1 MKSTEAGQVPYSSQ
15 PNRHVHDG
23 DLEQSN
29 RIYYAEEDHPH
40 NNRIRPV
47 EIRQVPNRVI
57 DQNERFVSQNDSR
70 QENGQSRYGHDVEP
84 ESRRR
89 SEMVLPSIER
99 DLPNKQGDQTSLYGK
114 ARQVDSF
121 DSYQPLNGGTQ
132 QLPGPSII
140 NLHDYEEAPSSKR
153 RRVDDQRPV
162 DSLSQS
168 RTVLVPIEQIDDHRL
183 RYEEPHE
190 AVYRDE
196 TGYFAS
202 DKRIVPLPPKE
213 ERTKPPVSHQEL
225 QRISPRTQMEWRPD
239 EVADRGE
246 RHPLDHYRVPLSRS
260 ENVEHLQ
267 FPSRSVFAPP
277 EYHNDSPS
285 FLDSSSFAPEN
296 HKSNDQRFSL
306 RHKVGV
312 NADSD
317 RVYAHSDE
325 TMRYIQPLEGAG
337 RSIPTRFSDMS
348 IDHWQRDDDRRP
360 DRVSYI
366 PLTTTADFQRPT
378 EPSSGAFICSF
389 VATANVRKYAGN
401 AIHLITYAT
410 NIARRIF
417 QVDMQ
422 PPLNTYPSE
431 IRGRPTAATNF
442 DHSATRVQQF
452 PGVQQQQQQ
461 QKVWRVR
468 QNDHQYI
475 ERDRANPF
483 ERRARSPAL
492 RASMEPRSDTAF
504 EWYALANGCL
514 GTGLYN

>member
-1 MKSTEAGQVPYSSQ
+1 MNSTEAGQVPYSSQ
-15 PNRHVHDG
+15 PNRRVHNG
-23 DLEQSN
+23 GLEQSN
-29 RIYYAEEDHPH
+29 RIYYADEDQPH
-40 NNRIRPV
+40 NNGIRPI
-47 EIRQVPNRVI
+47 ELQQVLNRVT
-57 DQNERFVSQNDSR
+57 DQDERFVSQNDPR
-70 QENGQSRYGHDVEP
+70 QENGENRYGHDFQP

-89 SEMVLPSIER
+89 TEMVLPSIER
-99 DLPNKQGDQTSLYGK
+99 DLPSKHDDQTSLYGD
-114 ARQVDSF
+114 ARQVNSF
-121 DSYQPLNGGTQ
+121 GSYQPLNRGTQ
-132 QLPGPSII
+132 QLPAPSII
-140 NLHDYEEAPSSKR
+140 NLDDYEELPSSKR
-153 RRVDDQRPV
+153 RRVDDQR
-162 DSLSQS
+162 
-168 RTVLVPIEQIDDHRL
+168 TVLVPIEHIGDQRL
-183 RYEEPHE
+183 RCERPHE

-225 QRISPRTQMEWRPD
+225 QRTSPRTQMERRPD

-246 RHPLDHYRVPLSRS
+246 RHPLDHYRVPHSRS

-277 EYHNDSPS
+277 EYHNDSLS
-285 FLDSSSFAPEN
+285 FLDSSSFAPEH

-306 RHKVGV
+306 RRKVGV

-325 TMRYIQPLEGAG
+325 TMRRLQPLEGAG
-337 RSIPTRFSDMS
+337 RSIPSRFSDMS
-348 IDHWQRDDDRRP
+348 INHWQRDDDRRP

-366 PLTTTADFQRPT
+366 PLTTAADFHRHS
-378 EPSSGAFICSF
+378 EPSSGEFICSLAI
-389 VATANVRKYAGN
+389 ATAHVRKYAGN
-401 AIHLITYAT
+401 PIYLLTYAT
-410 NIARRIF
+410 NTARAIF

-431 IRGRPTAATNF
+431 IRGRHTAATNF

-452 PGVQQQQQQ
+452 PGVQQQQPP
-461 QKVWRVR
+461 VWRVR

-483 ERRARSPAL
+483 ERRARSPVS
-492 RASMEPRSDTAF
+492 RASIEPRSDTAF

-514 GTGLYN
+514 GTGL